1 MKVLYIHQYF
11 RTPEEGGGVRSY
23 YLTRELVR
31 KGMEI
36 EVITAHNKNNKETK
50 DIDGVIVHFLPI
62 PYDNSFSFNK
72 RILAFLKFSMLA
84 CKKSMSIKKVDLCY
98 VMTTPLTTGLV
109 ALWIKFTRNIAYIFE
124 VGDLWPLIPVEI
136 GAVKS
141 PFLKS
146 VLFRFEKLC
155 YKYASGLVALSPGIA
170 EHIQSIVPEKRI
182 EVIPNIADIN
192 FFQPEEKQKAL
203 KQKYG
208 IKNEFV
214 ISYTGALGF
223 ANHLEYLLEAAK
235 ASLQLPVKFLVVGE
249 GAEKDRLLNQKKD
262 NCLENVVFLPH
273 TDKNGIKEI
282 HNVSDAIYI
291 SFTNIKSINTG
302 SPNKLFDGLASGKLI
317 ITNFDGWIKK
327 LIESNDAGFAYPP
340 DSTQVFT
347 EKILSFI
354 DNKEILKSFQ
364 KNSRQLAEN
373 SFSLEELSQ
382 RQIDFIKVL
391 QDPIPNSLADT

>member
-11 RTPEEGGGVRSY
+11 RTPDEGGGVRSY
-23 YLTRELVR
+23 YLTRKLVK
-31 KGMEI
+31 KGVEV
-36 EVITAHNKNNKETK
+36 EVITTHNKDFSETK
-50 DIDGVIVHFLPI
+50 NIDGIRVHFLPV
-62 PYDNSFSFNK
+62 PYDNNFSFRK
-72 RILAFLKFSMLA
+72 RIRAFLKFALLA
-84 CKKSMSIKKVDLCY
+84 SKKSMAIKKIDLCY

-109 ALWIKFTRNIAYIFE
+109 ALWIKWTRNIAYIFE

-155 YKYASGLVALSPGIA
+155 YRNASGLVALSPGIA
-170 EHIQSIVPEKRI
+170 EHIQSIVPEKPI

-192 FFQPEEKQKAL
+192 FFQPEEKQEAI

-214 ISYTGALGF
+214 ISYTGAIGL

-235 ASLQLPVKFLVVGE
+235 ASLHLPIKFLVVGE
-249 GAEKDRLLNQKKD
+249 GAEKERLLKYKED
-262 NCLENVVFLPH
+262 HDLKNVVFLPH
-273 TDKNGIKEI
+273 TNKKEIKEV

-291 SFTNIKSINTG
+291 SFINIKSINTG

-327 LIESNDAGFAYPP
+327 LIESNDAGFTYPP
-340 DSTQVFT
+340 DSTQIFT
-347 EKILSFI
+347 EKILTFI

-382 RQIDFIKVL
+382 RQFDFTKALLSSI
-391 QDPIPNSLADT
+391 QNS